1 MAQSKPWWS
10 LLPVIS
16 MLERRKPTNQPDY
29 VIVSFFNL
37 CFAFAYMY
45 KVTSFPLTFHSSF
58 AAVAAAKKKISSV
71 NECWS
76 FVSEHTK
83 VPSHDEWFGLNAEL
97 FRGESYWGWGEVYTC
112 LRRPFFISRHSNQ
125 LAIFKSKLILRK
137 MHFERRLQSRESLAE
152 RERISN
158 KLHFRLKHVC
168 QQRRVQLNAFR
179 GFVDLVRR
187 VDLEILSGSLAARR
201 GREKQTLVKWRKF
214 SIKHESKEP
223 SKRLPID
230 TISKLRLR
238 KWSLCRFSR
247 ALVFIARLC
256 FRK

>member
-1 MAQSKPWWS
+1 MVIFVARDFHARTQKTNKSARLCHRFLFQS
-10 LLPVIS
+10 LLCVRVHVQS
-16 MLERRKPTNQPDY
+16 H
-29 VIVSFFNL
+29 FF
-37 CFAFAYMY
+37 
-45 KVTSFPLTFHSSF
+45 SLTFHSSF

-125 LAIFKSKLILRK
+125 LVIFKSKLILRK
-137 MHFERRLQSRESLAE
+137 MHFERRLQSRESLAA
-152 RERISN
+152 RERFSN
-158 KLHFRLKHVC
+158 KLHFRLKRVC

-214 SIKHESKEP
+214 QLNTS
-223 SKRLPID
+223 
-230 TISKLRLR
+230 R
-238 KWSLCRFSR
+238 KNRQNACQLTQFQNC
-247 ALVFIARLC
+247 V
-256 FRK
+256 